1 MTLAEILQSR
11 FRADLRHRGAAY
23 IEAERVSLVRVTPEN
38 VFGVVVD
45 GVEYQTQLRYEENDI
60 GLFCTCDQFAKSK
73 ACKHLW
79 ATVLTAD
86 LEGYINPA
94 IRPGRLAPFVSK
106 EVGTPVRVD
115 DLQPGYDPDDLG
127 GPKGTRSSSKTAT
140 ATRPAAAARLRPW
153 ESRLVGLQE
162 EMAAPTSGTKKSTSQ
177 ERQIFY
183 EIDIAASLE
192 AEKLVIQ
199 ASQRQRRSSG
209 QWGKIK
215 PLKIR
220 PGELDQ
226 IEHEDDRVFLSY
238 LAGAIPERNNWSTQQ
253 AELRAAAH
261 RFHLPYELGTLIL
274 PEMCRSGRLAI
285 ASEDEKARQML
296 EWDEGDP
303 WDLTVKVKK
312 NIDGSG
318 WNVVGMLVR
327 ADESMELSEIPLVV
341 PGGFVITSDSI
352 ARLRDFGAA
361 EWIRLLSSE
370 NTITVPEADQHD
382 FVDKLLDV
390 PALPRLE
397 LPKELQLEEV
407 HATPSPSL
415 KIFTPNV
422 SRWRNDSLTAEV
434 IFDYMGTPVAGRN
447 SRWAVVQREHN
458 RCIIRDRAA
467 ETSRWER
474 LRELGFRKR
483 LNGSVT
489 NADVEIGRRDLGR
502 AVRNLVEDGW
512 EVFADGNKVRQAG
525 SMKFQVTSDIDWFDV
540 DAKVDF
546 EGRAVAFPELL
557 QALERGDAT
566 VRLDDGSLGILPEE
580 WLEQIG
586 IISGLGTLDEESL
599 RFSNSQ
605 AALLDALLSAQEDV
619 EFDDKF
625 EELRERFRNFT
636 GIEKVEPPAEFK
648 GELRDYQRDGL
659 SWMTFLNT
667 FNFGGCLADDMGLGK
682 TVQFIAM
689 LMKHKE
695 TADST
700 LPTLIVVPRSLIFNW
715 KNECERFAP
724 ELKVMDY
731 TGMDRALLRD
741 DFTKQDIIL
750 TTYGT
755 VRRDITILK
764 DFEFD
769 YVVLDEAQTIKNP
782 SSQIARA
789 SRLLQARHRLA
800 LSGTPI
806 ENNAGDLWSIF
817 EFLNPGMLGRSS
829 AFRNHVSDPDS
840 PDARSVVARGLRP
853 FILRRTKK
861 EVAAELPDRLE
872 ETIYCEMQEDQRRLY
887 DELRLHYRESL
898 LGIVQKDGIAKSKM
912 HVLEALL
919 RLRQAACH
927 PALLS
932 RGEEAEAYAKLEF
945 LIPHVKELVSENHKS
960 LVFSQFTSML
970 SIVRQHLDAA
980 GIEYEYLDGQ
990 TRDREKR
997 VERFQNDDDCKVFLI
1012 SLKAGGLGLNLTAAD
1027 YVFLL
1032 DPWWNPAVEAQ
1043 AIDRAHRV
1051 GQTKTVFAYR
1061 MICRDTVE
1069 EKIAELQKKKRDLAD
1084 AILDG
1089 GDQKSILRDLSV
1101 EDLEL
1106 LLS

>member
-1 MTLAEILQSR
+1 MTLAELLQNR

-23 IEAERVSLVRVTPEN
+23 IEAERASLVRVTAEN

-45 GVEYQTQLRYEENDI
+45 GVEYQTQLRYQENEI

-86 LEGYINPA
+86 LEGHVNPS
-94 IRPGRLAPFVSK
+94 IRPGRLTPFVPRELSA
-106 EVGTPVRVD
+106 PIRVD
-115 DLQPGYDPDDLG
+115 DLTPGYDAEADIA
-127 GPKGTRSSSKTAT
+127 GPGRSKKKSAPVVREPRMRPWEARIAGLREEMSTPGSSSKKT
-140 ATRPAAAARLRPW
+140 
-153 ESRLVGLQE
+153 Q
-162 EMAAPTSGTKKSTSQ
+162 SQ

-183 EIDIAASLE
+183 EIDLE
-192 AEKLVIQ
+192 ASREADKLVIQ

-209 QWGKIK
+209 QWGKVK

-253 AELRAAAH
+253 AELRAATH

-274 PEMCRSGRLAI
+274 PEMCRSGRLTI
-285 ASEDEKARQML
+285 AGADDKGRQSV
-296 EWDEGDP
+296 EWDDAAP
-303 WDLTVKVKK
+303 WELTIKVRK
-312 NIDGSG
+312 NCDGSG
-318 WNVVGMLVR
+318 WLVTGVLVR
-327 ADESMELSEIPLVV
+327 GDETIELSEAPLVV

-361 EWIRLLSSE
+361 EWMKLLASDNSLS
-370 NTITVPEADQHD
+370 IPQDDQHD
-382 FVDKLLDV
+382 FVDTLLDI
-390 PALPRLE
+390 PSLPRLE

-407 HATPSPSL
+407 RATPSPAL
-415 KIFTPNV
+415 RIFTPPV
-422 SRWRNDSLTAEV
+422 SRWRSDSLTAEV
-434 IFDYMGTPVAGRN
+434 IFDYLGTPVPGRN
-447 SRWAVVQREHN
+447 ARWAVVQREEN
-458 RCIIRDRAA
+458 RCIIRDR
-467 ETSRWER
+467 EFENRSWEQ

-483 LNGSVT
+483 LNGSQT
-489 NADVEIGRRDLGR
+489 NADVEVARRDLGR
-502 AVRNLVEDGW
+502 AVRQLVDEGW
-512 EVFADGNKVRQAG
+512 EVFADGSKVRQAG
-525 SMKFQVTSDIDWFDV
+525 AMKFRVESGIDWFDIN
-540 DAKVDF
+540 AQIDF
-546 EGRAVAFPELL
+546 EGRSIAFPELL
-557 QALERGDAT
+557 QALERGDST

-586 IISGLGTLDEESL
+586 MISGLGTLDEESL

-619 EFDDKF
+619 EFDEQF

-636 GIEKVEPPAEFK
+636 GIKKVDAPNSFK

-659 SWMTFLNT
+659 SWMIFLND

-689 LMKHKE
+689 LLQHKLNHKK
-695 TADST
+695 TA
-700 LPTLIVVPRSLIFNW
+700 PTLIVVPRSLIFNW
-715 KNECERFAP
+715 KAECNRFGP
-724 ELKVMDY
+724 KLRVLEY
-731 TGMDRALLRD
+731 TGMDRVTLRSEFESHD
-741 DFTKQDIIL
+741 VIL

-755 VRRDITILK
+755 VRRDITTLK
-764 DFEFD
+764 DVQFD

-789 SRLLQARHRLA
+789 SRLLRAKHRLA

-840 PDARSVVARGLRP
+840 EDSRQLVARGLRP

-861 EVAAELPDRLE
+861 QVASELPDRLE
-872 ETIYCEMQEDQRRLY
+872 ETIYCDMDTEQRRLY
-887 DELRLHYRESL
+887 DELRVHYRESL
-898 LGIVQKDGIAKSKM
+898 LGAVQKDGLAKSKM

-932 RGEEAEAYAKLEF
+932 RGDEEEAYAKLEF
-945 LIPHVKELVSENHKS
+945 LIPHLKELVAEGHKS

-980 GIEYEYLDGQ
+980 EIEYEYLDGQ
-990 TRDREKR
+990 TRDRERR
-997 VERFQNDDDCKVFLI
+997 VTRFQEDDECKVFLI

-1051 GQTKTVFAYR
+1051 GQTRTVFAYR

-1089 GDQKSILRDLSV
+1089 ADQKSILKDLSV

>member
-1 MTLAEILQSR
+1 MTLAEILQNR

-23 IEAERVSLVRVTPEN
+23 IEAERVSLVRVTAEN

-45 GVEYQTQLRYEENDI
+45 GVEYQTQLKYQENEI

-86 LEGYINPA
+86 SEGYVNPA

-106 EVGTPVRVD
+106 EVGTPIRID
-115 DLQPGYDPDDLG
+115 DLAPGYDPDDVA
-127 GPKGTRSSSKTAT
+127 GPKGSRSGSKKTAI
-140 ATRPAAAARLRPW
+140 ARAPQVRLRPW
-153 ESRLVGLQE
+153 EAKLKGLEE
-162 EMAAPTSGTKKSTSQ
+162 EMAAPTSASKKTQSQ

-183 EIDIAASLE
+183 EIDLAASRE

-253 AELRAAAH
+253 AELRAATH

-285 ASEDEKARQML
+285 GAEDEKDRQNL
-296 EWDEGDP
+296 EWDDEEA
-303 WDLTVKVKK
+303 WELTVKVKR
-312 NIDGSG
+312 NSDGSG
-318 WNVVGMLVR
+318 WNVTGMLVR
-327 ADESMELSEIPLVV
+327 HDETMELAEIPLVV

-352 ARLRDFGAA
+352 SRLRDFGAA
-361 EWIRLLSSE
+361 EWMKMLSGE
-370 NTITVPEADQHD
+370 NSLSIPEADQND

-390 PALPRLE
+390 PALPRLV

-407 HATPSPSL
+407 HATPSPAL
-415 KIFTPNV
+415 KIFTPPV
-422 SRWRNDSLTAEV
+422 SRWRNDALTAEV
-434 IFDYMGTPVAGRN
+434 IFDYMGTHVAGRN

-458 RCIIRDRAA
+458 RCIIRDR
-467 ETSRWER
+467 EFEGKGWER

-483 LNGSVT
+483 LNGSIT
-489 NADVEIGRRDLGR
+489 NADVEIGRRDLGK
-502 AVRNLVEDGW
+502 AVRALVDDGW

-525 SMKFQVTSDIDWFDV
+525 SMKFQVSSNIDWFDV
-540 DAKVDF
+540 DAQVDF
-546 EGRAVAFPELL
+546 EGRSVAFPELL

-586 IISGLGTLDEESL
+586 MISGLGTLDEDSL

-605 AALLDALLSAQEDV
+605 AALLDALLSAQDDV

-625 EELRERFRNFT
+625 QELRDRFRNFT
-636 GIEKVEPPAEFK
+636 GIDKVDAPPSFQ

-659 SWMTFLNT
+659 SWMTFLND

-689 LMKHKE
+689 LMKHKLE
-695 TADST
+695 TGTTA
-700 LPTLIVVPRSLIFNW
+700 PTLIVVPRSLIFNW
-715 KNECERFAP
+715 ENECKRFGP

-731 TGMDRALLRD
+731 TGMERAPKRD
-741 DFTKQDIIL
+741 EFAEQDIIL

-764 DFEFD
+764 DIQFD

-789 SRLLQARHRLA
+789 SRLLKAKHRLA

-829 AFRNHVSDPDS
+829 AFRSHVSDPDS
-840 PDARSVVARGLRP
+840 PDSRSLVARGLRP

-861 EVAAELPDRLE
+861 EVASELPDRLE

-898 LGIVQKDGIAKSKM
+898 LGIVEKDGIAKSKM

-927 PALLS
+927 PALLN
-932 RGEEAEAYAKLEF
+932 RGEEGDAFAKLDF
-945 LIPHVKELVSENHKS
+945 LIPHIKELVSENHKS

-970 SIVRQHLDAA
+970 SIVRQHLDEA

-990 TRDREKR
+990 TRDRQAR
-997 VERFQNDDDCKVFLI
+997 VERFQADDSCKVFLI

-1061 MICRDTVE
+1061 LICRDTVE

-1089 GDQKSILRDLSV
+1089 GDQKSILKDLSV

>member
-1 MTLAEILQSR
+1 MTLAELLQNR

-23 IEAERVSLVRVTPEN
+23 IEAERVSLIRVTADN

-45 GVEYQTQLRYEENDI
+45 GVEYQTQLRYQESDI
-60 GLFCTCDQFAKSK
+60 ALFCTCDQFAKSK

-86 LEGYINPA
+86 LEGYINPS
-94 IRPGRLAPFVSK
+94 IRPGRLTPFVSRDL
-106 EVGTPVRVD
+106 TAPIRID
-115 DLQPGYDPDDLG
+115 DLTPGFDADAE
-127 GPKGTRSSSKTAT
+127 GPKSRSGRSTT
-140 ATRPAAAARLRPW
+140 PTVQREVRLRPW
-153 ESRLVGLQE
+153 EAKLAGLEE
-162 EMAAPTSGTKKSTSQ
+162 EMSLSTKSGKKSQ
-177 ERQIFY
+177 GQDRQIFY
-183 EIDIAASLE
+183 EIDLE
-192 AEKLVIQ
+192 ASREVETLVLQ

-209 QWGKIK
+209 QWGKVK

-220 PGELDQ
+220 PGELTE

-274 PEMCRSGRLAI
+274 PDMCRSGRLTI
-285 ASEDEKARQML
+285 GGVDDTGKQTL
-296 EWDEGDP
+296 GWDEDSP
-303 WDLTVKVKK
+303 WELAVRVKR
-312 NIDGSG
+312 NSDGSG
-318 WNVVGMLVR
+318 WLVTGQLIR
-327 ADESMELSEIPLVV
+327 NDETMELSETPLVV
-341 PGGFVITSDSI
+341 PGGFVVTSDSI

-361 EWIRLLSSE
+361 EWMKLLGGEKSL
-370 NTITVPEADQHD
+370 TIPMSDQHD
-382 FVDKLLDV
+382 FVDKLLDI

-407 HATPSPSL
+407 TAAPSPSL
-415 KIFTPNV
+415 KIFTPAM

-447 SRWAVVQREHN
+447 ARWAVVQREHN
-458 RCIIRDRAA
+458 RCIIRDRAF
-467 ETSRWER
+467 ETQCWDR

-483 LNGSVT
+483 LNGSQT
-489 NADVEIGRRDLGR
+489 NADVEIPRRDLGR
-502 AVRNLVEDGW
+502 AVRELVDNGW
-512 EVFADGNKVRQAG
+512 EVFADGSRVRQAG
-525 SMKFQVTSDIDWFDV
+525 AMKFRVESDIDWFGV
-540 DAKVDF
+540 NAEVDF
-546 EGRAVAFPELL
+546 EGRSVTFPELL
-557 QALERGDAT
+557 KALERGDTT

-605 AALLDALLSAQEDV
+605 AALLDALLSSQEDV
-619 EFDDKF
+619 EFDAKF
-625 EELRERFRNFT
+625 EEMRERFRNFT
-636 GIEKVEPPAEFK
+636 GIDKVDAPGDFK

-659 SWMTFLNT
+659 SWMTFLRD

-689 LMKHKE
+689 LMQHQGSSKKK
-695 TADST
+695 TA
-700 LPTLIVVPRSLIFNW
+700 PTLIVVPRSLIFNW
-715 KNECERFAP
+715 YNECEKFGPR
-724 ELKVMDY
+724 LKVLDY
-731 TGMDRALLRD
+731 TGMERANLRD
-741 DFTKQDIIL
+741 DFDNNDVIL
-750 TTYGT
+750 STYGT
-755 VRRDITILK
+755 VRRDIGILK
-764 DFEFD
+764 DIEFE

-789 SRLLQARHRLA
+789 SRLLRAKHRLA

-817 EFLNPGMLGRSS
+817 EFLNPGMLGRST
-829 AFRNHVSDPDS
+829 AFRSHVSDPESADS
-840 PDARSVVARGLRP
+840 RQLVSRGLRP
-853 FILRRTKK
+853 FILRRTKQQ
-861 EVAAELPDRLE
+861 VASELPDRLE
-872 ETIYCEMQEDQRRLY
+872 ETIYCAMQEDQRRLY
-887 DELRLHYRESL
+887 DELRLHYRDSL
-898 LGIVQKDGIAKSKM
+898 LGTIQEQGIAKSKM

-927 PALLS
+927 PALLN
-932 RGEEAEAYAKLEF
+932 RGDEEEAYAKLEF
-945 LIPHVKELVSENHKS
+945 LIPHLTELVAKKHKS

-970 SIVRQHLDAA
+970 SIVRQHLDSA

-990 TRDREKR
+990 TRDRQQR
-997 VERFQNDDDCKVFLI
+997 VANFQENDDCRVFLI

-1051 GQTKTVFAYR
+1051 GQTKNVFAYR

-1089 GDQKSILRDLSV
+1089 GDQKSILKDLSV

>member
-1 MTLAEILQSR
+1 MTLAELLQNR

-23 IEAERVSLVRVTPEN
+23 IEAERVSLTRVTAEN
-38 VFGVVVD
+38 VFGLVVD
-45 GVEYQTQLRYEENDI
+45 GVEHQTQLRYHESEI
-60 GLFCTCDQFAKSK
+60 ALFCTCEQFAKSK
-73 ACKHLW
+73 VCKHLW

-86 LEGYINPA
+86 LEGYVNPA
-94 IRPGRLAPFVSK
+94 IRPGRLAPFVA
-106 EVGTPVRVD
+106 R
-115 DLQPGYDPDDLG
+115 DLG
-127 GPKGTRSSSKTAT
+127 GPLRFDDLTPGYDADKEFGGPKGAKRTSVAPVRE
-140 ATRPAAAARLRPW
+140 ARLRPW
-153 ESRLVGLQE
+153 EAKLAGLQE
-162 EMAAPTSGTKKSTSQ
+162 EMASPTAGAKTAQ
-177 ERQIFY
+177 GLERQIFY
-183 EIDIAASLE
+183 EIDLE
-192 AEKLVIQ
+192 ASKEGDKLVIQ

-209 QWGKIK
+209 QWGKVK

-220 PGELDQ
+220 PGALDQ

-238 LAGAIPERNNWSTQQ
+238 LAGAIPERTNWSTQQ
-253 AELRAAAH
+253 AELNAAAH

-274 PEMCRSGRLAI
+274 PDMCRSGRLAI
-285 ASEDEKARQML
+285 AGVGDKAAQTL
-296 EWDEGDP
+296 EWDEGPP
-303 WDLTVKVKK
+303 WELTVKVKR
-312 NIDGSG
+312 NSDGSG
-318 WNVVGMLVR
+318 WLVTGALVR
-327 ADESMELSEIPLVV
+327 EDESMDLSEVPLSV
-341 PGGFVITSDSI
+341 PGGFVVTNDSI
-352 ARLRDFGAA
+352 SMLRDFGAA
-361 EWIRLLSSE
+361 EWMSMLMTEKSIS
-370 NTITVPEADQHD
+370 IPGDDQND
-382 FVDKLLDV
+382 FVDRLLDI
-390 PALPRLE
+390 PTLPRLE

-407 HATPSPSL
+407 RAVPSPSL
-415 KIFTPNV
+415 KIFTPPM
-422 SRWRNDSLTAEV
+422 SKWRNDSLTAEV
-434 IFDYMGTPVAGRN
+434 MFEYLGTPVAGRN
-447 SRWAVVQREHN
+447 ARWAVVQREHN
-458 RCIIRDRAA
+458 RCIIRDRVVEGDA
-467 ETSRWER
+467 WER

-483 LNGSVT
+483 LNGSQT

-502 AVRNLVEDGW
+502 AVRELVADGW
-512 EVFADGNKVRQAG
+512 EVFADGSKVRQAG
-525 SMKFQVTSDIDWFDV
+525 AMKFRVQSDIDWFDV
-540 DAKVDF
+540 NAQVDF
-546 EGRAVAFPELL
+546 EGRSVAFPELL

-586 IISGLGTLDEESL
+586 MISGLGTLSDDSL

-625 EELRERFRNFT
+625 EEMRERFRNFT
-636 GIEKVEPPAEFK
+636 GIEKVDAPKGFV

-659 SWMTFLNT
+659 SWMTFLND

-689 LMKHKE
+689 LMRHREAAKNKVP
-695 TADST
+695 
-700 LPTLIVVPRSLIFNW
+700 PTLIVVPRSLIFNW
-715 KNECERFAP
+715 MNECHRFGP
-724 ELKVMDY
+724 ELRVLDY
-731 TGMDRALLRD
+731 TGMERTPLRE
-741 DFTKQDIIL
+741 DFPKYDIIL

-764 DFEFD
+764 DIEFD

-782 SSQIARA
+782 ASQIARA
-789 SRLLQARHRLA
+789 SRLLRARHRLA
-800 LSGTPI
+800 LSGTPV

-829 AFRNHVSDPDS
+829 AFRSHVSDPDS
-840 PDARSVVARGLRP
+840 PESRKMVARGLRP

-861 EVAAELPDRLE
+861 EVASELPERLE
-872 ETIYCEMQEDQRRLY
+872 ETIYCEMQPEQRALY
-887 DELRLHYRESL
+887 DELRMHYRDSL
-898 LGIVQKDGIAKSKM
+898 LGAVAKDGIAKSKM

-927 PALLS
+927 PALLN
-932 RGEEAEAYAKLEF
+932 RGEESEAFAKLEF
-945 LIPHVKELVSENHKS
+945 LIPHIKELVSEGHKS

-970 SIVRQHLDAA
+970 SIVRQHLDET
-980 GIEYEYLDGQ
+980 GIDYEYLDGQ
-990 TRDREKR
+990 TRDRQAR
-997 VERFQNDDDCKVFLI
+997 VNRFQDDDECKVFLI

-1051 GQTKTVFAYR
+1051 GQTRTVFAYR
-1061 MICRDTVE
+1061 LICRDTVE
-1069 EKIAELQKKKRDLAD
+1069 EKIAELQSKKRALAD

-1089 GDQKSILRDLSV
+1089 SDQQSILKELSV

>member
-1 MTLAEILQSR
+1 MTLAELLQNR

-23 IEAERVSLVRVTPEN
+23 IEAERVSLTRVTPEN
-38 VFGVVVD
+38 VFGLVVD
-45 GVEYQTQLRYEENDI
+45 GVEHQTQLRYHEAEI
-60 GLFCTCDQFAKSK
+60 ALFCTCDQFAKSK

-86 LEGYINPA
+86 LEGYVNPA
-94 IRPGRLAPFVSK
+94 IRPGRLAPFVARDL
-106 EVGTPVRVD
+106 GGPIRVD
-115 DLQPGYDPDDLG
+115 DLTPGYDSEGDMT
-127 GPKGTRSSSKTAT
+127 GPKGSKK
-140 ATRPAAAARLRPW
+140 AAAPVREVRLRPW
-153 ESRLVGLQE
+153 EAKLAGLQE
-162 EMAAPTSGTKKSTSQ
+162 EMTTPTSGSKKTQ
-177 ERQIFY
+177 GTERQIFY
-183 EIDIAASLE
+183 EIDLE
-192 AEKLVIQ
+192 ASKEGDKLVIQ

-209 QWGKIK
+209 QWGKVK

-285 ASEDEKARQML
+285 AGVDDKAAQTL
-296 EWDEGDP
+296 EWDEDSP
-303 WDLTVKVKK
+303 WELTVKVKR
-312 NIDGSG
+312 NSDGSG
-318 WNVVGMLVR
+318 WLVTGMLVR
-327 ADESMELSEIPLVV
+327 DDESLDLSEVPLAV
-341 PGGFVITSDSI
+341 PGGFVVTSDSI

-361 EWIRLLSSE
+361 EWMSMLMSEKSLS
-370 NTITVPEADQHD
+370 IPADDQDD
-382 FVDKLLDV
+382 FVDKLLDI
-390 PALPRLE
+390 PTLPRLE

-407 HATPSPSL
+407 RATPSPSL
-415 KIFTPNV
+415 KIFTPPM
-422 SRWRNDSLTAEV
+422 SKWRNDSLTAEV
-434 IFDYMGTPVAGRN
+434 LFDYLGTEVAGRN
-447 SRWAVVQREHN
+447 ARWAVVQREHN
-458 RCIIRDRAA
+458 RCIIRDRVC
-467 ETSRWER
+467 ETGAWER

-483 LNGSVT
+483 LNGSLT
-489 NADVEIGRRDLGR
+489 NADVEIARRDLGR
-502 AVRNLVEDGW
+502 AVRELVTDGW
-512 EVFADGNKVRQAG
+512 EVFADGSKVRQAG
-525 SMKFQVTSDIDWFDV
+525 AMKFRVESDIDWFDV
-540 DAKVDF
+540 NAQVDF
-546 EGRAVAFPELL
+546 EGRSVAFPELL

-586 IISGLGTLDEESL
+586 MISGLGTLSEDSL

-625 EELRERFRNFT
+625 EEMRERFRNFS
-636 GIEKVEPPAEFK
+636 GIEKVETPKGFI
-648 GELRDYQRDGL
+648 GELRDYQSDGL
-659 SWMTFLNT
+659 SWMTFLND

-689 LMKHKE
+689 LMKHREERGKKK
-695 TADST
+695 AV
-700 LPTLIVVPRSLIFNW
+700 PTLIVVPRSLIFNW
-715 KNECERFAP
+715 MNECNRFAP
-724 ELKVMDY
+724 ELKVLDY
-731 TGMDRALLRD
+731 TGMERTMLRD
-741 DFTKQDIIL
+741 EFPKYDIIL

-764 DFEFD
+764 DVEFD

-789 SRLLQARHRLA
+789 SRLLRARHRLA
-800 LSGTPI
+800 LSGTPV

-840 PDARSVVARGLRP
+840 PDSRKMVARGLRP

-872 ETIYCEMQEDQRRLY
+872 ETIYCEMQEDQRALY
-887 DELRLHYRESL
+887 DELRMHYRDSL
-898 LGIVQKDGIAKSKM
+898 LGAVEKDGIAKSKM

-927 PALLS
+927 PALLN
-932 RGEEAEAYAKLEF
+932 RGDEEEAFAKLEF
-945 LIPHVKELVSENHKS
+945 LIPHITELVAEGHKS

-970 SIVRQHLDAA
+970 SIVRQHLDDA
-980 GIEYEYLDGQ
+980 GIDYEYLDGQ
-990 TRDREKR
+990 TRDRQAR
-997 VERFQNDDDCKVFLI
+997 VDRFQTDDTCKVFLI

-1051 GQTKTVFAYR
+1051 GQTRTVFAYR
-1061 MICRDTVE
+1061 LICRDTVE

-1089 GDQKSILRDLSV
+1089 ADQKSILKDLSV

>member
-1 MTLAEILQSR
+1 MTLAELLQSR

-23 IEAERVSLVRVTPEN
+23 IEAERVTLSRVTEEN

-45 GVEYQTQLRYEENDI
+45 GVEYQTQLKYQESEI
-60 GLFCTCDQFAKSK
+60 GLFCTCDQFAKGK

-79 ATVLTAD
+79 ATVLCAD
-86 LEGYINPA
+86 LEGHVNPG
-94 IRPGRLAPFVSK
+94 ILQGRLTPFVPRQAPS
-106 EVGTPVRVD
+106 PIRVD
-115 DLQPGYDPDDLG
+115 DLTPGQDMDADIP
-127 GPKGTRSSSKTAT
+127 GPGKSRKKVTA
-140 ATRPAAAARLRPW
+140 ATPQQREQRLRPW
-153 ESRLVGLQE
+153 EAKIADLRE
-162 EMAAPTSGTKKSTSQ
+162 EMEAPSSDGRKTQSQ

-183 EIDIAASLE
+183 EIDLEASRE

-253 AELRAAAH
+253 AELRAAAY
-261 RFHLPYELGTLIL
+261 RFHLPYELGVQIL
-274 PEMCRSGRLAI
+274 PEMCRSGRLNVI
-285 ASEDEKARQML
+285 DPDEKASEPL
-296 EWDEGDP
+296 EWDDEAA
-303 WDLTVKVKK
+303 WELTVRVKR
-312 NIDGSG
+312 NVDSSG
-318 WNVVGMLVR
+318 WLVTGVLVR
-327 ADESMELSEIPLVV
+327 GDEPLELMETPLVV
-341 PGGFVITSDSI
+341 PGGFVVTSGCI
-352 ARLRDFGAA
+352 ARLRDFGASQ
-361 EWIRLLSSE
+361 WMKLLSSE
-370 NTITVPEADQHD
+370 HSLTIPSADQHD
-382 FVDKLLDV
+382 FVDALLDI
-390 PALPRLE
+390 PSLPRLE

-407 HATPSPSL
+407 HAAPSPSL
-415 KIFTPNV
+415 RIFTPPV

-434 IFDYMGTPVAGRN
+434 LFDYLGTSVPGRHA
-447 SRWAVVQREHN
+447 RWAVVQRDQN
-458 RCIIRDRAA
+458 RCIIRDRQQ
-467 ETSRWER
+467 ESERWEQ
-474 LRELGFRKR
+474 LRHLGFRKR
-483 LNGSVT
+483 LNGSQT
-489 NADVEIGRRDLGR
+489 KADVEIPRRDLGS
-502 AVRNLVEDGW
+502 AVRSLVDDGW
-512 EVFADGNKVRQAG
+512 EVFADGSRVRRAG
-525 SMKFQVTSDIDWFDV
+525 SMKFRLQSDIDWFDV
-540 DAKVDF
+540 NAEIDF
-546 EGRAVAFPELL
+546 EGRSVAFPELL
-557 QALERGDAT
+557 QALERGDST

-586 IISGLGTLDEESL
+586 MISGLGTLDEESL

-605 AALLDALLSAQEDV
+605 AALLDALLSSQEEV
-619 EFDDKF
+619 EFDEKF
-625 EELRERFRNFT
+625 DEMRERFRNFT
-636 GIEKVEPPAEFK
+636 GIQKTPVPKTFK

-659 SWMTFLNT
+659 SWMTFLNE

-689 LMKHKE
+689 LLKHRH
-695 TADST
+695 TAKTKD
-700 LPTLIVVPRSLIFNW
+700 PALIVVPRSLIFNW
-715 KNECERFAP
+715 ASECKRFGP
-724 ELKVMDY
+724 KLKVLEY
-731 TGMDRALLRD
+731 TGMDRAALRD
-741 DFTKQDIIL
+741 DFATQDVIL

-755 VRRDITILK
+755 VRRDVAILK
-764 DFEFD
+764 DVQFD

-789 SRLLQARHRLA
+789 SRLLRARHRLA

-806 ENNAGDLWSIF
+806 ENNVGDLWSIF

-840 PDARSVVARGLRP
+840 ADSRKLVARGLRP

-861 EVAAELPDRLE
+861 QVAAELPERLE
-872 ETIYCEMQEDQRRLY
+872 ETIYCDMDTEQRRLY
-887 DELRLHYRESL
+887 DELRVHYRESL
-898 LGIVQKDGIAKSKM
+898 LGAVEKDGLSKSKM

-927 PALLS
+927 PALLN
-932 RGEEAEAYAKLEF
+932 RGSDEDAYAKLEF
-945 LIPHVKELVSENHKS
+945 LIPHLNELVAEGHKS

-970 SIVRQHLDAA
+970 SIVREHLDKS

-990 TRDREKR
+990 TRDRERR
-997 VERFQNDDDCKVFLI
+997 VNRFQEDENCPVFLI

-1089 GDQKSILRDLSV
+1089 ADQSSSILKDLSV

>member
-1 MTLAEILQSR
+1 MTLAELLQNR

-23 IEAERVSLVRVTPEN
+23 IEAERVSLVRVTSEN
-38 VFGVVVD
+38 VFGIVVD
-45 GVEYQTQLRYEENDI
+45 GVEHQTQLRYQESDI
-60 GLFCTCDQFAKSK
+60 ALFCTCEQFAKSK

-79 ATVLTAD
+79 ATVVTAD
-86 LEGYINPA
+86 LEGYVNPA
-94 IRPGRLAPFVSK
+94 IRPGRLAPFVARDL
-106 EVGTPVRVD
+106 GAPIRID
-115 DLQPGYDPDDLG
+115 DLSPGYDADAEMN
-127 GPKGTRSSSKTAT
+127 GPKSAKKKTA
-140 ATRPAAAARLRPW
+140 APVREARLRPW
-153 ESRLVGLQE
+153 EAKLAGLRE
-162 EMAAPTSGTKKSTSQ
+162 EMASPTGGTKQTQ
-177 ERQIFY
+177 GQDRQIFY
-183 EIDIAASLE
+183 EIDLE
-192 AEKLVIQ
+192 ASKEGDKLVIQ

-209 QWGKIK
+209 QWGKVK

-220 PGELDQ
+220 SGELDQ

-274 PEMCRSGRLAI
+274 PDMCRSGRLAI
-285 ASEDEKARQML
+285 AGADDKAAQTL
-296 EWDEGDP
+296 EWDDGSP
-303 WDLTVKVKK
+303 WELTVKVKR
-312 NIDGSG
+312 NSDGSG
-318 WNVVGMLVR
+318 WRVTGMLVR
-327 ADESMELSEIPLVV
+327 DEESLDLSEVPLAV
-341 PGGFVITSDSI
+341 PGGFVVTSDSI
-352 ARLRDFGAA
+352 ARLRDFGAPEWMRMLGA
-361 EWIRLLSSE
+361 EKSLS
-370 NTITVPEADQHD
+370 IPAADQHD
-382 FVDKLLDV
+382 FVDRLLDI
-390 PALPRLE
+390 PTLPRLE

-407 HATPSPSL
+407 RATPSPSL
-415 KIFTPNV
+415 KIFTPQM
-422 SRWRNDSLTAEV
+422 SKWRNDSLTAEV
-434 IFDYMGTPVAGRN
+434 IFHYLGTPVAGRN
-447 SRWAVVQREHN
+447 ARWAVVQREHN
-458 RCIIRDRAA
+458 RCIIRDRTF
-467 ETSRWER
+467 ETNCWEL

-483 LNGSVT
+483 LNGSQT
-489 NADVEIGRRDLGR
+489 SADVEIARRDLGR
-502 AVRNLVEDGW
+502 AVRELVSNGW
-512 EVFADGNKVRQAG
+512 EVFADGSKVRQAG
-525 SMKFQVTSDIDWFDV
+525 AMKFRVQSDIDWFDV
-540 DAKVDF
+540 NAQIDF
-546 EGRAVAFPELL
+546 EGRSVSFPELL

-586 IISGLGTLDEESL
+586 MISGLGTLGEDSL

-605 AALLDALLSAQEDV
+605 AALVDALLSAQENV

-625 EELRERFRNFT
+625 EEMRERFRSFT
-636 GIEKVEPPAEFK
+636 GIERVASPKGFI

-659 SWMTFLNT
+659 SWMTFLND

-689 LMKHKE
+689 LMKHREESKKE
-695 TADST
+695 PA
-700 LPTLIVVPRSLIFNW
+700 PTLIVVPRSLIFNW
-715 KNECERFAP
+715 MNECHRFGP
-724 ELKVMDY
+724 KLKVLDY
-731 TGMDRALLRD
+731 TGMERMMLREE
-741 DFTKQDIIL
+741 FPKYDIVL

-755 VRRDITILK
+755 IRRDITILK

-789 SRLLQARHRLA
+789 SRLLRARHRLA
-800 LSGTPI
+800 LSGTPV

-829 AFRNHVSDPDS
+829 AFRSHVSDPDS
-840 PDARSVVARGLRP
+840 PESRQMVARGLRP

-872 ETIYCEMQEDQRRLY
+872 ETIYCEMEGEQRRLY

-898 LGIVQKDGIAKSKM
+898 LGAVEKDGLGKSKM

-927 PALLS
+927 PALLN
-932 RGEEAEAYAKLEF
+932 RGDEEEAYAKLEF
-945 LIPHVKELVSENHKS
+945 LIPHLQELVAEGHKS

-970 SIVRQHLDAA
+970 SIVRQHLDAK

-990 TRDREKR
+990 TRDRERR
-997 VERFQNDDDCKVFLI
+997 VTRFQEDEHCKVFLI

-1051 GQTKTVFAYR
+1051 GQTRTVFAYR

-1089 GDQKSILRDLSV
+1089 GDQKSILKDLSV